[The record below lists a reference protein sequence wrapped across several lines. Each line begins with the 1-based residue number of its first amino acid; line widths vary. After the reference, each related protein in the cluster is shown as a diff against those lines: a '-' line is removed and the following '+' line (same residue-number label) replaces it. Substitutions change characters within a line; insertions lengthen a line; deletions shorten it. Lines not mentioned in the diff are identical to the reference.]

1 VSYAKLP
8 YGLYGLADENPYTH
22 HELDPLMRPADR
34 KRWLD
39 LDGFVDRELVVSHL
53 WQAAENKGP
62 AFVLI
67 GGRNRTGR
75 TSTANWVMD
84 RYCDLRGVGERFVRV
99 SVPVDDF
106 DEFRWL
112 RGAMVDLG
120 DEVTLAVP
128 NLTQQVLDGMQEFST
143 IDKSAAYEQKFR
155 TWLRAL
161 SVSLASRAEP
171 YAFGV
176 LFERVREPQFVAA
189 AKRIF
194 AKSQAAVVFT
204 YDDYAHAQTA
214 DAERFEAEQFDDI
227 AKVYLRPLAGRQV
240 CLLAQGRWEEASQL
254 EFPFD
259 ADGLEHYYR
268 NRATP
273 IRTVL
278 KRLEDVLNY
287 RLELAAP
294 NEIGWPEN
302 KGLFMSR
309 KWLAATLELV
319 EKSKK
324 SS

>member
-1 VSYAKLP
+1 VSDTRLP
-8 YGLYGLADENPYTH
+8 YRLYGLADDNPYTH
-22 HELDPLMRPADR
+22 HELDPLMRPEDR

-39 LDGFVDRELVVSHL
+39 LDGFVDRGLVLNHCR
-53 WQAAENKGP
+53 QAVENKGP
-62 AFVLI
+62 AFVLV

-75 TSTANWVMD
+75 TSTANWIMD

-99 SVPVDDF
+99 PVPVDDF
-106 DEFRWL
+106 DVFRWL
-112 RGAMVDLG
+112 RGAIVDLG
-120 DEVTLAVP
+120 DEVSAAVP
-128 NLTQQVLDGMQEFST
+128 GLTQQVLDGAQEFST
-143 IDKSAAYEQKFR
+143 IDKSAAYEQRFR

-161 SVSLASRAEP
+161 SVNLASLADP

-176 LFERVREPQFVAA
+176 LFERVREPAFVAA

-214 DAERFEAEQFDDI
+214 DAERFEAEQFDDV
-227 AKVYLRPLAGRQV
+227 AKVYLRPLASKQV
-240 CLLAQGRWEEASQL
+240 RMLAQGRWAEASEL

-259 ADGLEHYYR
+259 AAGLEHYYR
-268 NRATP
+268 NRVTP
-273 IRTVL
+273 IRMVL

-287 RLELAAP
+287 RLELASP
-294 NEIGWPEN
+294 NEIAWPEN
-302 KGLFMSR
+302 KSLFMSQ

-319 EKSKK
+319 ER